1 MIPFVFVRV
10 GGVFNGRPEIEEI
23 CMPLKIDVGEDGF
36 NAVLKP
42 YQIEAMKYL
51 WASPGV
57 GRSSKE
63 IWDAVCDALPDGRS
77 ISRASII
84 NSMNALVDD
93 GVLRYH
99 EITGKGGHRR
109 IYKAVYDESGFKGYI
124 AETVLRL
131 LLHEFPEETRTVL
144 QSL

>member
-1 MIPFVFVRV
+1 
-10 GGVFNGRPEIEEI
+10 
-23 CMPLKIDVGEDGF
+23 MPLKIDVGEDGF

-51 WASPGV
+51 WASPGE
-57 GRSSKE
+57 GRSSRE
-63 IWDAVCDALPDGRS
+63 VWDAVNDALPGGSS

-84 NSMNALVDD
+84 NSMNDLVDD
-93 GVLRYH
+93 GVISFH

-109 IYKAVYDESGFKGYI
+109 IYKTVSDESGFKRYI
-124 AETVLRL
+124 AETVLRK
-131 LLHEFPEETRTVL
+131 LLHDFPEETRTVL

>member
-1 MIPFVFVRV
+1 
-10 GGVFNGRPEIEEI
+10 
-23 CMPLKIDVGEDGF
+23 MPLKIDVGEDGF

-63 IWDAVCDALPDGRS
+63 IWDAVNEALRGKGS

-93 GVLRYH
+93 GVIGFH

-109 IYKAVYDESGFKGYI
+109 IYKSVYDESGFKGYI
-124 AETVLRL
+124 AEAVLRK
-131 LLHEFPEETRTVL
+131 LLHDFPEETRTAL
-144 QSL
+144 QSIKLKP

>member
-1 MIPFVFVRV
+1 MIVK
-10 GGVFNGRPEIEEI
+10 GVVKGKPVNEEI

-51 WASPGV
+51 WASSGE

-63 IWDAVCDALPDGRS
+63 IWDAVNDALPEGRS

-93 GVLRYH
+93 GVLGFH

-109 IYKAVYDESGFKGYI
+109 IYKSVYDESGFKRYI
-124 AETVLRL
+124 AETVLRK

-144 QSL
+144 QSI

>member
-10 GGVFNGRPEIEEI
+10 GGVFDGRPENEEI

-63 IWDAVCDALPDGRS
+63 IWDAVNEALRGRGS

-93 GVLRYH
+93 GVVGFH

-124 AETVLRL
+124 AEAVLRKL
-131 LLHEFPEETRTVL
+131 LREFPEETRTVL
-144 QSL
+144 KTL

>member
-1 MIPFVFVRV
+1 
-10 GGVFNGRPEIEEI
+10 
-23 CMPLKIDVGEDGF
+23 MPLKIDVGEDGF

-51 WASPGV
+51 WASPGE
-57 GRSSKE
+57 GRSSRE
-63 IWDAVCDALPDGRS
+63 VYEAVNDALPEGSS

-84 NSMNALVDD
+84 NSLNALVDD
-93 GVLRYH
+93 GVLGFH

-109 IYKAVYDESGFKGYI
+109 IYKAVYDESGFKRYI
-124 AETVLRL
+124 AETVLRK

-144 QSL
+144 QKVI

>member
-1 MIPFVFVRV
+1 
-10 GGVFNGRPEIEEI
+10 
-23 CMPLKIDVGEDGF
+23 MPLKIDVGEDGF

-51 WASPGV
+51 WASPGE

-63 IWDAVCDALPDGRS
+63 IWDAVNESFSGKGS

-93 GVLRYH
+93 GVLGFH

-109 IYKAVYDESGFKGYI
+109 IYKAVYDESGFKRYI
-124 AETVLRL
+124 AETVLRK
-131 LLHEFPEETRTVL
+131 LLHEFPEETKMVL
-144 QSL
+144 QKVI